1 MCLPWFHVCAS
12 PPPPL
17 SPVSP
22 CTWLLLKVLISHESS
37 LLLLKALDV
46 LLYSFSYNP
55 LTQAST
61 VFLQLLCTTVPTT
74 ASRGLQLI
82 SKVCHHSRLCP
93 QEGETDTSP
102 PGPPPRQARKW
113 QASSTLFFLSQG
125 MYQQLT
131 SSYQP
136 HLSTRERE
144 AWRIGLRW
152 AETPWNFLPFW
163 LWPFL
168 VRHLLVCCNF
178 STGF

>member
-1 MCLPWFHVCAS
+1 MKAQGPLRSFLGMCLPWFHVCAS

-82 SKVCHHSRLCP
+82 SKLCHHSRLCP

-102 PGPPPRQARKW
+102 PGPPPDKPESGKQVP
-113 QASSTLFFLSQG
+113 LFSFCPKVC
-125 MYQQLT
+125 T
-131 SSYQP
+131 S
-136 HLSTRERE
+136 
-144 AWRIGLRW
+144 
-152 AETPWNFLPFW
+152 N
-163 LWPFL
+163 
-168 VRHLLVCCNF
+168 
-178 STGF
+178 